1 MDKAK
6 SIQLEKALKGKN
18 FNGYNVLSLVNNGKS
33 AAVFKA
39 EKQNKFFALK
49 IFDNELVERFGHE
62 IQIKRIEQEIS
73 LKNHGI
79 KGLAFGKNCR
89 IFMSDIHRYLFFGKK

>member
-49 IFDNELVERFGHE
+49 IFDN
-62 IQIKRIEQEIS
+62 
-73 LKNHGI
+73 
-79 KGLAFGKNCR
+79 
-89 IFMSDIHRYLFFGKK
+89 